1 MFARSVPLRGSK
13 LRVASR
19 REDFSPQART
29 EVLTTNFL
37 LWVIWRTLYE
47 KFFQIIYYL
56 KSYRFSSPTFFISG
70 GAIS

>member
-29 EVLTTNFL
+29 EVLTTTEFIL
-37 LWVIWRTLYE
+37 GDLAD
-47 KFFQIIYYL
+47 II
-56 KSYRFSSPTFFISG
+56 
-70 GAIS
+70 